1 MTGGLIVATG
11 KTDHSNPFVPERM
24 IGKISALERMVLL
37 LQMSGIRRI
46 AVVGDEKEW
55 PKKLVPSMNLVF
67 LTASS
72 EGEMMDGVRQGIDFL
87 QEQCTE
93 ILVSH
98 VNVPMF
104 SEKTVRMLLEA
115 EGEVCIP
122 CCQRRCGHP
131 ILLREGCFSR
141 LLAYQGENG
150 LRGAIEASG
159 IHPNIIETDDI
170 GILSDKKTGTS
181 YEGLSKN
188 HDIRKMTALVQLRIR
203 REKVFYGPGSHQLL
217 QLTETEGSLANACQ
231 RMGISYTKGRRII
244 SVMEEQLGKP
254 VLETGQGG
262 KRGGYSHL
270 TESARQMMDSYT
282 AFQEEAEDAVQKLFQ
297 KHFQKI
303 SEELES
309 ERE

>member
-1 MTGGLIVATG
+1 
-11 KTDHSNPFVPERM
+11 
-24 IGKISALERMVLL
+24 
-37 LQMSGIRRI
+37 
-46 AVVGDEKEW
+46 
-55 PKKLVPSMNLVF
+55 
-67 LTASS
+67 
-72 EGEMMDGVRQGIDFL
+72 
-87 QEQCTE
+87 
-93 ILVSH
+93 
-98 VNVPMF
+98 
-104 SEKTVRMLLEA
+104 
-115 EGEVCIP
+115 
-122 CCQRRCGHP
+122 
-131 ILLREGCFSR
+131 
-141 LLAYQGENG
+141 
-150 LRGAIEASG
+150 
-159 IHPNIIETDDI
+159 
-170 GILSDKKTGTS
+170 
-181 YEGLSKN
+181 
-188 HDIRKMTALVQLRIR
+188 MTAQVQLRIR

-270 TESARQMMDSYT
+270 TEAARQMMDSYT